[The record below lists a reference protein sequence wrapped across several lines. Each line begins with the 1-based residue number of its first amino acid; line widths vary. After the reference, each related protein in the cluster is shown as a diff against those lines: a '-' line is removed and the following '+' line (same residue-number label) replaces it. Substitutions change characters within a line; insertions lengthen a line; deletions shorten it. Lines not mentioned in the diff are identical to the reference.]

1 VEHHQD
7 RPPHVQAPFPQAH
20 DQLGDQRRGAVR
32 PPLRDSW
39 YLRRLTAL
47 VRICEVADPSGLPDE
62 LAGATDDLRLDD
74 LDDGDGLMAA
84 APVLENPDNVASH
97 WSTSTSPL
105 AQPL

>member
-1 VEHHQD
+1 M
-7 RPPHVQAPFPQAH
+7 
-20 DQLGDQRRGAVR
+20 
-32 PPLRDSW
+32 
-39 YLRRLTAL
+39 
-47 VRICEVADPSGLPDE
+47 ADPSGLPDE

-105 AQPL
+105 AQPLRPRMFRRRPC